1 MGVCVMLQVLEAA
14 GSTTLAPATAA
25 DVKNV
30 LDVFEVVMTAIF
42 NGVGKMAE
50 IVMHYPLLLI
60 PVGVVMTYT
69 VIKVFKAIF

>member
-1 MGVCVMLQVLEAA
+1 MLNVLE
-14 GSTTLAPATAA
+14 TTALTPATAA
-25 DVKNV
+25 EVKGV
-30 LDVFEVVMTAIF
+30 LGIFEVVMTAIF

-60 PVGVVMTYT
+60 PIGVVMTYT